1 MEKKRYQKPSM
12 KVHEFRQPRLLV
24 GSNTGNGGG
33 MNYIPHIPGMP
44 DDEKKLA

>member
-12 KVHEFRQPRLLV
+12 KVHEFRQSRLLAV
-24 GSNTGNGGG
+24 SNAGNGGG